1 MQRLVK
7 LIKFASKLGWQFTV
21 LTAEEQSSL
30 IAEDPT
36 LLSEIPD
43 QTKII
48 RVPFDLPSNKAS
60 KATYFKRWLSA
71 LLFVPDSRKK
81 WVKKVWQKLQSFD
94 LDRQFDLVLISIPPY
109 SLSFLAT
116 KIQQNRRIPIVLDLR
131 DPWTL
136 NPYKIH
142 PTPFHR
148 WLDAKLERKYVG
160 KISFGISAYRRLLDF
175 YAERWAEFKIENWLV
190 IPNGFDEDDFRELPS
205 KPKNDQHLFKIGF
218 SGTVYSHLNH
228 PTPLFKAMAHFSKQW
243 PEQGAQL
250 RFVHVGKS
258 QIDLKKLAARF
269 RLANQ
274 VQSLGY
280 LPHKEA
286 LVRLNEMDSLCF
298 VLSDRDARSRFTVGG
313 KVYEYLRLA
322 KPILA
327 LVPED
332 GEAADLI
339 HETKSGVVVSPQNT
353 EAIVSVLHQWLNGKH
368 TGFKFENIEHYRR
381 DVQAKQ
387 FVQFFNEILGGKKLK
402 PPS

>member
-48 RVPFDLPSNKAS
+48 HVPFDLPSNKAS

-81 WVKKVWQKLQSFD
+81 WAEKAWQKLQTFD
-94 LDRQFDLVLISIPPY
+94 LDRQFDLVLVSIPPY
-109 SLSFLAT
+109 SLSFLAA
-116 KIQQNRRIPIVLDLR
+116 KIQQNGGVPVVLDLR

-175 YAERWAEFKIENWLV
+175 YAEHWVEFKKKSWRV
-190 IPNGFDEDDFRELPS
+190 IPNGFDEDDFKELPS
-205 KPKNDQHLFKIGF
+205 KPKDEQHLFKIGF
-218 SGTVYSHLNH
+218 SGTIYSHLNH
-228 PTPLFKAMAHFSKQW
+228 PTPLFKAMAHLKKQW
-243 PEQGAQL
+243 PEQGAKL
-250 RFVHVGKS
+250 HFVHVGKS
-258 QIDLKKLAARF
+258 HIDLKKLAARF
-269 RLANQ
+269 GLENQ

-286 LVRLNEMDSLCF
+286 LARLNEMDSLCF

-353 EAIVSVLHQWLNGKH
+353 EAIASVLHQWLNGRQMN
-368 TGFKFENIEHYRR
+368 FKFENIERYRR
-381 DVQAKQ
+381 DEQVKQ
-387 FVQFFNEILGGKKLK
+387 IVQFFEEILREKRF
-402 PPS
+402 